1 MTEIGRVETT
11 PNLPHAAV
19 VQFGTVNGCHDG
31 HDRAGGQQSECLAGA
46 DRSTTDDEDRDVGEV
61 QKHRKVEGHRVTVL
75 CVGQTRSMVW
85 LVGAGPGDPDLL
97 TLAAAR
103 VLQAADV
110 VVHDA
115 LVGDGVLAMIPASA
129 ETIDVGKRPG
139 APVDQAAINA
149 LLVEHGSAG
158 RSVVRLKGG
167 DPYVFGRGG
176 EEAQAL
182 SAAGVSWR
190 VVPGVSAAFAAPAL
204 AGVPVTHRGISGA
217 VTVLTGHR
225 QPDGSA
231 VNWNALAQV
240 GGTLVILM
248 GVAHRGEIAGAL
260 MAGGLVAE
268 TPVCIIEQAS
278 TPEERVRRCAL
289 AELGDTAVAAPATL
303 VIGPVAGLDLGYGGS

>member
-1 MTEIGRVETT
+1 
-11 PNLPHAAV
+11 
-19 VQFGTVNGCHDG
+19 
-31 HDRAGGQQSECLAGA
+31 
-46 DRSTTDDEDRDVGEV
+46 
-61 QKHRKVEGHRVTVL
+61 
-75 CVGQTRSMVW
+75 MVW